1 MPNFTENRFNNWT
14 KMLRLDFDPSIFT
27 KLYLK
32 YTNDFSAIIE
42 DLLKDLSKE
51 IKTKFPDV
59 DFYIKGRFKSE
70 TSYIYKTFLRL
81 NSNISL
87 LFDDS
92 ISNAEREPAIQTFF
106 GFLKDKE
113 KFEYIKNQI
122 LNEVNNKYNVS
133 NIDDLNI
140 ILQNFKKILNS
151 LSQPEKDAVIRRL
164 GKTEDIFAY
173 RVIVKSVSFDIKDI
187 TTSEDGTI
195 KLIDHKGNELSVSPS
210 VKLSSNDIYEN
221 AYGRKCALIDG
232 VETELYDNNFL
243 YDSSVPAKK
252 RTFENAKK
260 DTDGNYTLLRDA
272 FVLSDGTHLDITSI
286 YYSPEYESYFFE
298 SNGERK
304 NLSSLINGSSIKLKK
319 HDSQT
324 CIEYAKKIDTVDLEF
339 QKKYNY
345 MPMEERRKNYIDYPK
360 PNSGYQ
366 SIHNSFY
373 NFVYNFIIENQVRTN
388 EMEEA
393 SKMENSKTGHDE
405 YKKDKMLKK
414 TARRPILGII
424 KKSDPTAFDS
434 SASTTMV
441 LLSKNFSQIELYEVL
456 PKYILVAPIGDYISS
471 YVPNQDVV
479 FNHFFAHIPK
489 EKKAEIKKLTGID
502 FTNFKSYLSSIQVV
516 NGDSDGPEI
525 T

>member
-1 MPNFTENRFNNWT
+1 MSNFTENRFNNWT
-14 KMLRLDFDPSIFT
+14 KLLRLDFDPSIFT

-32 YTNDFSAIIE
+32 YTNDFAAIIE
-42 DLLKDLSKE
+42 DLLKDLSIE
-51 IKTKFPDV
+51 IRTKFPNV

-87 LFDDS
+87 LFDSS
-92 ISNAEREPAIQTFF
+92 ISNEERVSAIKTFF

-113 KFEYIKNQI
+113 KYQNIKNKI
-122 LNEVNNKYNVS
+122 LNEVTNEYNVS
-133 NIDDLNI
+133 DIEDINI
-140 ILQNFKKILNS
+140 IFQKFQDLLNS
-151 LSQPEKDAVIRRL
+151 LSQTEKNEVIKRL

-173 RVIVKSVSFDIKDI
+173 RVIVNSVSFDIKDI
-187 TTSEDGTI
+187 TTSEDGII
-195 KLIDHKGNELSVSPS
+195 KLIDNEGKSISVSPS

-221 AYGRKCALIDG
+221 KYGKKCALIDG
-232 VETELYDNNFL
+232 VETELYNYNFL
-243 YDSSVPAKK
+243 YDPSIPAKK
-252 RTFENAKK
+252 RTFKNAKK
-260 DTDGNYTLLRDA
+260 DTEGNYTFLRDA

-304 NLSSLINGSSIKLKK
+304 NLSSLINSSSIQLKK
-319 HDSQT
+319 HDSKT
-324 CIEYAKKIDTVDLEF
+324 CIEYAKKIDTIDLEF

-345 MPMEERRKNYIDYPK
+345 MPIKDRRKNYIDSPK

-373 NFVYNFIIENQVRTN
+373 NFVYNFIIENQVRTK

-405 YKKDKMLKK
+405 YKKDKMHKK
-414 TARRPILGII
+414 ISKRPILDKV

-434 SASTTMV
+434 SASTIMV

-456 PKYILVAPIGDYISS
+456 PKYILVTPIGDDISS
-471 YVPNQDVV
+471 FVPNQDVV
-479 FNHFFAHIPK
+479 FNHFFSNIPK
-489 EKKAEIKKLTGID
+489 EKKAEIKKISGID

-516 NGDSDGPEI
+516 NGDSDGPDL